1 MSSKRGWLTELK
13 KSLRECISR
22 LEVPFEFLYTNS
34 MENKNTE
41 KNVQVHELVNLI
53 TELQDKKGNKA
64 FAHSYALGTLQAII
78 DWEVRGYT
86 SGIQDA
92 LNRAYAT
99 VEAEMREI
107 ETIKLKDLQKVA
119 NEAKLEELYA

>member
-1 MSSKRGWLTELK
+1 MKIK
-13 KSLRECISR
+13 H
-22 LEVPFEFLYTNS
+22 
-34 MENKNTE
+34 TE
-41 KNVQVHELVNLI
+41 KNVQVHELVNLM

-86 SGIQDA
+86 SGLQDA

-99 VEAEMREI
+99 VEAEMREL
-107 ETIKLKDLQKVA
+107 ETMKLKDLQKVA

>member
-22 LEVPFEFLYTNS
+22 LEVLFEFPYTDR
-34 MENKNTE
+34 MKIKHTE

-99 VEAEMREI
+99 VETEMREL
-107 ETIKLKDLQKVA
+107 ETMKLKDLQKVA

>member
-1 MSSKRGWLTELK
+1 MTSSRSWSGLW
-13 KSLRECISR
+13 KSLK
-22 LEVPFEFLYTNS
+22 LEVQTKFPYTDR
-34 MENKNTE
+34 MKIKHTE
-41 KNVQVHELVNLI
+41 KDVTVHELVNLI

-99 VEAEMREI
+99 IETEMKEL

>member
-1 MSSKRGWLTELK
+1 MKIK
-13 KSLRECISR
+13 H
-22 LEVPFEFLYTNS
+22 
-34 MENKNTE
+34 TE
-41 KNVQVHELVNLI
+41 KDVTVHELVNLI

-86 SGIQDA
+86 SGLQDA

-99 VEAEMREI
+99 VESEMREL
-107 ETIKLKDLQKVA
+107 ETMKLKDLQKVA